1 MMRRRV
7 LLTGLFALLIAP
19 GLVVGHGNERGVVT
33 AQMGG
38 GKLTIDHGRP
48 MAKGRDLMSLIKPGG
63 YWRIGADAA
72 TTLTTDVDLMFGGQR
87 VPKGKYTL
95 LAHFLEGGKW
105 SLVVAEGAT
114 QPGWE
119 PTKVLAEAPGTIS
132 KIGPV
137 ETLTIR
143 LETQGGGGKLI
154 VEWGTSRLAAE
165 FSAA

>member
-1 MMRRRV
+1 MMLRRA
-7 LLTGLFALLIAP
+7 LLTGLLTPLIVP

-33 AQMGG
+33 AQMAG

-48 MAKGRDLMSLIKPGG
+48 MANGRDVMSLMKPGS
-63 YWRIGADAA
+63 YWRMGADAA
-72 TTLTTDVDLMFGGQR
+72 TTLTTEVDLMLGGQR

-114 QPGWE
+114 QPSWQ
-119 PTKVLAEAPGTIS
+119 PTKVVAEVPGTITKVS
-132 KIGPV
+132 PV
-137 ETLTIR
+137 EILTIK
-143 LETQGGGGKLI
+143 LETQGRNGKVI
-154 VEWGTSRLAAE
+154 VEWGTSRLAAD